1 MISHARPSRQ
11 TITGGLFINLPT
23 ITRCPSHLI
32 IPILQKFIH
41 LGWWLFAL
49 LFQLGFAVLNP
60 PTPMLRVSIFAVTS
74 TTQLHISGLQIT
86 DEQPAGCS
94 WCCLLPLTII
104 RFNGSVGL
112 KLKNHSTTTFAL
124 SKVSS
129 VNSGWEST

>member
-1 MISHARPSRQ
+1 MSAVSM
-11 TITGGLFINLPT
+11 TGVPT
-23 ITRCPSHLI
+23 IS
-32 IPILQKFIH
+32 
-41 LGWWLFAL
+41 
-49 LFQLGFAVLNP
+49 
-60 PTPMLRVSIFAVTS
+60 TPWDSKCDATFAVTS

-124 SKVSS
+124 SKVTSI
-129 VNSGWEST
+129 NSGWEST